1 MIERWRV
8 ILQDLVPEEKRR
20 VIEHVGIDMSTLSR
34 WSTGVSTP
42 RKPEQL
48 RKLAVLLDGMQE
60 ALLEVPEFRSA
71 FDINYDE
78 PDRMDVPPAYTA
90 DILGM
95 VANTAT
101 FVRQYT
107 IHNHVY
113 QDILSQLDE
122 HKEGMMLLFVQCVE
136 PKTPEDKVTALQ
148 VHAKG
153 RGTGPWKA
161 KQVASDFLLG
171 SGTLNAVSVA
181 RGEPALY
188 PQDQSFRR
196 EAPLLYP
203 ERIQSVA
210 SFPLLRGGSEV
221 AGALF
226 VASVHAEFF
235 TPTRIELIKT
245 YANMFALGLRDNQFY
260 PMERIELQPIPLPQH
275 QSLLL
280 NAFYTYMERVA
291 ERYPEY
297 KDRSVEELERFA
309 IQRLQQGCKKE
320 EKNHANNG

>member
-20 VIEHVGIDMSTLSR
+20 VVELVGIDMSTLSR
-34 WSTGVSTP
+34 WSNGVSTP

-48 RKLAVLLDGMQE
+48 RKLAVVLPGIQE
-60 ALLEVPEFRSA
+60 ALMEVVEFRSA

-78 PDRMDVPPAYTA
+78 PDQMDVPATYTA

-95 VANTAT
+95 LANTAK
-101 FVRQYT
+101 FVSQYT

-122 HKEGMMLLFVQCVE
+122 HKEGMMLLFGQCMA
-136 PKTPEDKVTALQ
+136 PTRPDGKVTSIY
-148 VHAKG
+148 VHPKG
-153 RGTGPWKA
+153 RGTGPWKT
-161 KQVASDFLLG
+161 KQVEAAFLLG
-171 SGTLNAVSVA
+171 SGTLNAVAVSS
-181 RGEPALY
+181 GQPAFY

-221 AGALF
+221 AGTLF
-226 VASVHAEFF
+226 IASVHLDFF
-235 TPTRIELIKT
+235 TPTRIEVLKT

-260 PMERIELQPIPLPQH
+260 PMDRIELQPIPLPQH

-280 NAFYTYMERVA
+280 NEFNKFMEQVA
-291 ERYPEY
+291 ERYPDY
-297 KDRSVEELERFA
+297 KDRPVEELERFA
-309 IQRLQQGCKKE
+309 IQLLQEGCKEKE
-320 EKNHANNG
+320 KKHAK